1 MSIFFITQFHFYLFC
16 GIISVKKGIH
26 MVLLK
31 VEKILGY
38 IHRRKVVT
46 SKQLT
51 KRFKDIDDYYDILKR
66 DYVIE
71 KTAKEILKKEYM
83 EKKRIPED
91 EPVFYLSI
99 YGIDIVL
106 KRRREFWGFLLPYAI
121 TTIIA
126 ITSLIAQFR

>member
-1 MSIFFITQFHFYLFC
+1 
-16 GIISVKKGIH
+16 

-71 KTAKEILKKEYM
+71 KTAKEILKKEYR
-83 EKKRIPED
+83 EKKHILDD

-106 KRRREFWGFLLPYAI
+106 KRRREFLGFILPYGI

-126 ITSLIAQFR
+126 IASLIAQFR

>member
-1 MSIFFITQFHFYLFC
+1 
-16 GIISVKKGIH
+16 
-26 MVLLK
+26 
-31 VEKILGY
+31 
-38 IHRRKVVT
+38 
-46 SKQLT
+46 
-51 KRFKDIDDYYDILKR
+51 
-66 DYVIE
+66 
-71 KTAKEILKKEYM
+71 M